1 MRICVFCG
9 SNTGRGE
16 EYMAAAHQLGALIAE
31 AGYGLVYGGARD
43 GLMGAVADG
52 ALSAQ
57 GEAIGV
63 LPKQLADLEQAHEG
77 LTELHVVNSM
87 HERKRI
93 MHDLCD
99 AFISMPGGIGTM
111 EEMFEVWTWTQ
122 LGVHRKALALY
133 NVNGF
138 YDPLETFMDTMV
150 EEGFVRPVH
159 RQMVLTGTEPAQL
172 IADLMAYQ
180 PPLVKKWLE
189 PSER

>member
-1 MRICVFCG
+1 
-9 SNTGRGE
+9 
-16 EYMAAAHQLGALIAE
+16 MAAAFELGALIAK
-31 AGYGLVYGGARD
+31 AGYGLVYGGARG
-43 GLMGAVADG
+43 GLMGTVADG
-52 ALSAQ
+52 ALSVA

-63 LPKQLADLEQAHEG
+63 LPKQLADLEQAHES
-77 LTELHVVNSM
+77 LTELHIVGSM

-99 AFISMPGGIGTM
+99 AFIAMPGGIGTM

-138 YDPLETFMDTMV
+138 YDPLEAFMDNMV
-150 EEGFVRPVH
+150 SEGFVRPVH

-172 IADLMAYQ
+172 IADLMAYD